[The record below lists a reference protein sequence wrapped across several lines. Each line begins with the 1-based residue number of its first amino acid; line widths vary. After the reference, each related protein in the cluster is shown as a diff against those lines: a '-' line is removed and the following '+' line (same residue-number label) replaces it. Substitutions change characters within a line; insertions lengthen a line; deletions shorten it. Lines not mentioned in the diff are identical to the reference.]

1 MELRG
6 QAGRLALEHMQDAGY
21 DPREASTIFSS
32 LSKKSQGG
40 KELHIGERRYYELIA
55 SETRKQLEDAY
66 PNVTVSGLKVG
77 AEEYRELLADLHAAR
92 SKPTK

>member
-1 MELRG
+1 
-6 QAGRLALEHMQDAGY
+6 
-21 DPREASTIFSS
+21 
-32 LSKKSQGG
+32 
-40 KELHIGERRYYELIA
+40 LIA

>member
-1 MELRG
+1 LHWSICRT
-6 QAGRLALEHMQDAGY
+6 QVTTAR
-21 DPREASTIFSS
+21 S
-32 LSKKSQGG
+32 LNDLFITQQEIARG